1 MKQLYRLRT
10 VATPAGVHV
19 QWCAALCTC
28 RGALPYRSVSADKLG
43 MEKRLSLGEV
53 LDKYRLICPR
63 CRCNEAIVLIDIA
76 FEVTWQCVDCET
88 RWPASDAEREL
99 LLGPSLKMI
108 H

>member
-1 MKQLYRLRT
+1 
-10 VATPAGVHV
+10 
-19 QWCAALCTC
+19 
-28 RGALPYRSVSADKLG
+28 
-43 MEKRLSLGEV
+43 
-53 LDKYRLICPR
+53 
-63 CRCNEAIVLIDIA
+63 VLIDIA